1 MPRATILLLFATGP
15 AAIISPDNIGPI
27 TATTLS
33 LEITLFIA
41 LIASFLSPLVSST
54 NKLILT
60 AFASALISLT
70 ANSAPALMDS
80 PYAAAPP
87 VVVVNNAIL
96 ASLLFALPASLLL
109 PQPAATAITPA
120 RPKMAAFF
128 NMDLFMLHP
137 SLKT

>member
-1 MPRATILLLFATGP
+1 
-15 AAIISPDNIGPI
+15 
-27 TATTLS
+27 
-33 LEITLFIA
+33 
-41 LIASFLSPLVSST
+41 
-54 NKLILT
+54 
-60 AFASALISLT
+60 
-70 ANSAPALMDS
+70 MDS

-120 RPKMAAFF
+120 RPKMTAFF

-137 SLKT
+137 SFKT

>member
-1 MPRATILLLFATGP
+1 
-15 AAIISPDNIGPI
+15 
-27 TATTLS
+27 
-33 LEITLFIA
+33 
-41 LIASFLSPLVSST
+41 
-54 NKLILT
+54 
-60 AFASALISLT
+60 
-70 ANSAPALMDS
+70 MDS

-128 NMDLFMLHP
+128 IANSFKIKFL
-137 SLKT
+137 LK